1 MFVSG
6 IESFFNAM
14 TGGNPGGGVYS
25 KNSDSFIVGRVKD
38 VNLNTDSDMFKS
50 NGKYFGIGAIR
61 FQDINNNENE
71 KKSKSTSSFARPLL
85 PFIKE
90 YPLVNEYV
98 IIFKGPSTD
107 NPGAGSKPSFYYLP
121 LKLWNNN
128 ESNAYPDPLSSSN
141 DKPPQSNKSNQEIES
156 GSPNESI
163 SVTPTID
170 LNGESG
176 GNFSEKGNIHPILAY
191 AGDRILEGRFG
202 NSIRLGSTA
211 KSKGIPNDWSSSGT
225 EGSPILILKNG
236 QPSLDSPGFVPI
248 VENINSD
255 PSSVYLTTTQK
266 IPIKV
271 ATSQTR
277 EGEGATIPFNGMVRG
292 VVTSPRSYNN
302 PQIILSSGRLLFNT
316 LSDDIIFSS
325 KKSIIVES
333 NKDSAIRSRTGNVNL
348 LSPEGVINI
357 GDKTNVES
365 AILGDSFLK
374 EFSSFLTNLNSL
386 LEALGK
392 EASLSVA
399 GSMAFVVARTSI
411 QTFLQN
417 INKYK
422 SKKTKIN

>member
-1 MFVSG
+1 
-6 IESFFNAM
+6 
-14 TGGNPGGGVYS
+14 
-25 KNSDSFIVGRVKD
+25 
-38 VNLNTDSDMFKS
+38 
-50 NGKYFGIGAIR
+50 
-61 FQDINNNENE
+61 
-71 KKSKSTSSFARPLL
+71 
-85 PFIKE
+85 
-90 YPLVNEYV
+90 
-98 IIFKGPSTD
+98 
-107 NPGAGSKPSFYYLP
+107 
-121 LKLWNNN
+121 
-128 ESNAYPDPLSSSN
+128 
-141 DKPPQSNKSNQEIES
+141 
-156 GSPNESI
+156 
-163 SVTPTID
+163 
-170 LNGESG
+170 
-176 GNFSEKGNIHPILAY
+176 
-191 AGDRILEGRFG
+191 
-202 NSIRLGSTA
+202 
-211 KSKGIPNDWSSSGT
+211 
-225 EGSPILILKNG
+225 
-236 QPSLDSPGFVPI
+236 
-248 VENINSD
+248 
-255 PSSVYLTTTQK
+255 
-266 IPIKV
+266 
-271 ATSQTR
+271 
-277 EGEGATIPFNGMVRG
+277 MVRG
-292 VVTSPRSYNN
+292 VVKSPRSYNN